1 MIALTALY
9 TLVALFKMG
18 PEEPRFPTSNQDN
31 LGIHS
36 RSLRRSSISFQPANS
51 TRETFPPA
59 RARFAKKVRSHSAP
73 LSLMPLRVS
82 NGRGA
87 SELQDRMALANSLLD
102 LSSFK
107 RGRVLWERRVASVAT
122 LATVES
128 KWRVSR
134 LSCAERN
141 VARQSRP

>member
-1 MIALTALY
+1 M
-9 TLVALFKMG
+9 
-18 PEEPRFPTSNQDN
+18 RFV
-31 LGIHS
+31 
-36 RSLRRSSISFQPANS
+36 
-51 TRETFPPA
+51 
-59 RARFAKKVRSHSAP
+59 KKVLSHSDP
-73 LSLMPLRVS
+73 LNLMPLRVS

-87 SELQDRMALANSLLD
+87 SDLQDRIALANSRFD
-102 LSSFK
+102 LSSF
-107 RGRVLWERRVASVAT
+107 RWGRVLFGRRVASVVM